1 VVPALGAGFDTLKD
15 AQLAILCL
23 TIDITYMK
31 VLGPCVCCGSAF
43 PPYAICDDDLCNELF
58 LVCHAS
64 YKERFVKD
72 RRGDTYH
79 ESYDRNVKADHAPK
93 MQSIKITES

>member
-1 VVPALGAGFDTLKD
+1 MVPALGAGFDTLKD

-58 LVCHAS
+58 LVCLKRTCILQRALREGQ
-64 YKERFVKD
+64 K
-72 RRGDTYH
+72 G
-79 ESYDRNVKADHAPK
+79 
-93 MQSIKITES
+93 